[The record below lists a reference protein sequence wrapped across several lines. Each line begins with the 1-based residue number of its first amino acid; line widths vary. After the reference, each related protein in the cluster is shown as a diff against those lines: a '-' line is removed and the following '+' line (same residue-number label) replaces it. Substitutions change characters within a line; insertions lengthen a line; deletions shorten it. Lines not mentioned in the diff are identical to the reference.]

1 MQGCILTYTSLK
13 RDKHLDC
20 HQMLLFKC
28 LLQSELVARA
38 VYEKTEYKYDRGKLE
53 RDKIR

>member
-28 LLQSELVARA
+28 LLQSEMAART
-38 VYEKTEYKYDRGKLE
+38 VYKKTEYKYGGGKLE
-53 RDKIR
+53 HDEIR